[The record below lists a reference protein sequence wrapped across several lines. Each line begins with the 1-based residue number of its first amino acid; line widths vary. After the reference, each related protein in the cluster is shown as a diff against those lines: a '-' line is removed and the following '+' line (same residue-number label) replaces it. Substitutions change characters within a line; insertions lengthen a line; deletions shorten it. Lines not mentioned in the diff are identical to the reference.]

1 MHHDLYGGKRRALHR
16 IPQKG
21 RRLCFRKAAKPAR
34 CRRYCQRD
42 IPEGIRKYSS
52 YDGER
57 ASLST
62 WIYTV
67 TRNTVIDYFRSNK
80 SEEEL
85 PEDFSCGDLEED
97 EFLKKESLHELGK
110 ALAELDERSRA
121 LIIFRYYKEMTL
133 KEIAD
138 RMGISYAYV
147 KILHK
152 SALHDLRTRI
162 SR

>member
-1 MHHDLYGGKRRALHR
+1 MISMAEKEELYTEYRKKVAGYVFGKLQNRHDAE
-16 IPQKG
+16 
-21 RRLCFRKAAKPAR
+21 
-34 CRRYCQRD
+34 D
-42 IPEGIRKYSS
+42 IVSEIFLKVYEKYSS
-52 YDGER
+52 YDGEC

-67 TRNTVIDYFRSNK
+67 TRNTVIDYFRSNR

-97 EFLKKESLHELGK
+97 EFLKKESLHELGR

>member
-1 MHHDLYGGKRRALHR
+1 MISMAEKEELYTEYRKQVAGYVFGKLQNRHDAE
-16 IPQKG
+16 
-21 RRLCFRKAAKPAR
+21 
-34 CRRYCQRD
+34 D
-42 IPEGIRKYSS
+42 IVSEIFLKVYEKYSS
-52 YDGER
+52 YGGER

-67 TRNTVIDYFRSNK
+67 TRNTVIDYFRSNR

-97 EFLKKESLHELGK
+97 KNIKKESLHELGR

>member
-1 MHHDLYGGKRRALHR
+1 MISMAEKEELYTEYRKKVTGYVFGKLQNRHDAE
-16 IPQKG
+16 
-21 RRLCFRKAAKPAR
+21 
-34 CRRYCQRD
+34 D
-42 IPEGIRKYSS
+42 IVSEIFLKVYEKYSS

-85 PEDFSCGDLEED
+85 PKDFSCGDLEED
-97 EFLKKESLHELGK
+97 EFLKKESLHELGR